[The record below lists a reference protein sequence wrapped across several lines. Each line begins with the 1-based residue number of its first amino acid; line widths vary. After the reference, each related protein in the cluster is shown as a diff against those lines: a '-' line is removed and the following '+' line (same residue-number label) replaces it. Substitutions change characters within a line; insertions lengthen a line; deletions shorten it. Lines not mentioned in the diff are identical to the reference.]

1 MFFFFFQAEDGIR
14 DLYVTGVQTC
24 ALPIFETDRGITQR
38 TRQRVQGT
46 HGISCAKRVPS
57 TNLQQTR
64 DLTRTGGRCE
74 IPVVHPRSPPAPL
87 PSWVRR
93 RRLSATVLRPRC
105 RVPGRRFARRRPTCV
120 PPIDRVPS
128 TDH

>member
-64 DLTRTGGRCE
+64 DLTRAT
-74 IPVVHPRSPPAPL
+74 
-87 PSWVRR
+87 
-93 RRLSATVLRPRC
+93 SATSPLVVAGMRQVGEKPRREIWWRMVDRLRESVELALGNGGYSC
-105 RVPGRRFARRRPTCV
+105 
-120 PPIDRVPS
+120 
-128 TDH
+128 TDG